1 MVKDPGLDAPRCRGV
16 TLTAGQ
22 GLRLSVEN
30 TRSVAS
36 LKKGNCQMCNLFV
49 GADPELWE
57 SKSKSIR
64 LAGFVT
70 SIRMENVFWR
80 ALEEIAYR
88 DEMST
93 NELITTLYHE
103 SLDAGHDTGNFTSFL
118 RVCALRYYS
127 LIAVGELSA
136 SLDIPINRHGATEI
150 LARENERMRTRD
162 LVRPARA
169 S

>member
-1 MVKDPGLDAPRCRGV
+1 M
-16 TLTAGQ
+16 
-22 GLRLSVEN
+22 
-30 TRSVAS
+30 
-36 LKKGNCQMCNLFV
+36 LKKGNLPMCNLFV
-49 GADPELWE
+49 GADPQLWE

-103 SLDAGHDTGNFTSFL
+103 SLDAGHDVGNFTSFL

-127 LIAVGELSA
+127 LIAVGELSG

>member
-1 MVKDPGLDAPRCRGV
+1 MGAGGLVYRGGSGV
-16 TLTAGQ
+16 TLAQEQ
-22 GLRLSVEN
+22 GFRARNEMTWYVSPLE
-30 TRSVAS
+30 
-36 LKKGNCQMCNLFV
+36 KGNSHMCNLFV
-49 GADPELWE
+49 GADPQLWE

-103 SLDAGHDTGNFTSFL
+103 SLDAGHDLGNFTSFL

-127 LIAVGELSA
+127 LIAVGELSP
-136 SLDIPINRHGATEI
+136 SLDVSINRHGATDI

>member
-1 MVKDPGLDAPRCRGV
+1 MSQCYCSQLFQAPGLTALTGV
-16 TLTAGQ
+16 GGA
-22 GLRLSVEN
+22 E
-30 TRSVAS
+30 
-36 LKKGNCQMCNLFV
+36 KGRAITMCNLFV

-57 SKSKSIR
+57 SKSKSLRID
-64 LAGFVT
+64 GFVT

-80 ALEEIAYR
+80 ALAEIAYR

-103 SLDAGHDTGNFTSFL
+103 SLDAGHDVGNFTSFL

-127 LIAVGELSA
+127 LMAVGDVSISLEEPIYRDSA
-136 SLDIPINRHGATEI
+136 TDI
-150 LARENERMRTRD
+150 LQREVARMRERE
-162 LVRPARA
+162 LMRSAKA